1 MPQHKVLQGN
11 MLAFMTSTAGGSLLA
26 KVIDTYVV
34 HSEIQASNVYVS
46 LLTGHLE

>member
-11 MLAFMTSTAGGSLLA
+11 MHAFMTSTAGGSLLA
-26 KVIDTYVV
+26 KVIDTYV